1 MLPKT
6 IIMIDT
12 NKLMELETF
21 NSRIQ
26 YLDTHAT
33 KWNTISII
41 GKYKNALGHIVENIK
56 EVLDPEE
63 YENIMSQK
71 SLRQMKL
78 ELALKMDILDDT
90 LEAYADTIGNED
102 LFYKASNTKGDY
114 FSLPYE
120 AFERKV
126 RGMIKLLQ
134 KHVIAMS
141 EYGMTNEQIADAIH
155 QFTLYEQKRGIEVTY
170 PMKRDK
176 DQKSLEEMFEV
187 AKYNA
192 SKLDKTMRLFKNSDL
207 VFYRGYET
215 TIMYIEN

>member
-1 MLPKT
+1 MT
-6 IIMIDT
+6 DT
-12 NKLMELETF
+12 EKLTELESF
-21 NSRIQ
+21 NSRIH

-41 GKYKNALGHIVENIK
+41 GKYKNALGHIVESIK
-56 EVLDPEE
+56 ETLDPEE
-63 YENIMSQK
+63 YENIMNQK

-90 LEAYADTIGNED
+90 LEAYADTIGNEE

-126 RGMIKLLQ
+126 RSMIKLLQ

-155 QFTLYEQKRGIEVTY
+155 QFTLYEQKRGIAVTY
-170 PMKRDK
+170 PMQRNK
-176 DQKSLEEMFEV
+176 DQKSLEELFEE
-187 AKYNA
+187 ATHT
-192 SKLDKTMRLFKNSDL
+192 STKLDKIMRLFKNSDL

-215 TIMYIEN
+215 ATMVIE